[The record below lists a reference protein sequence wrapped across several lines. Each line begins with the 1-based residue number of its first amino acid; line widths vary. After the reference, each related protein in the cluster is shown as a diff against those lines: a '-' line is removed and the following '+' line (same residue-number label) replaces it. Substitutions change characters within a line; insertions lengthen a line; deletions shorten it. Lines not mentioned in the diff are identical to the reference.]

1 MFLCRINKCGLNII
15 YAVYPYTEFSN
26 HGETVATPNICTPTS
41 VQNSEVERKNKKKKK
56 GRKRR
61 ERERERK
68 IGNEKEGRG
77 N

>member
-41 VQNSEVERKNKKKKK
+41 VQNSEVERKNKKK

-61 ERERERK
+61 ERKREENWK
-68 IGNEKEGRG
+68 
-77 N
+77 